1 VLGPLATSK
10 DLEEVSTVDFAR
22 AEGQPDELVC
32 AGGIG
37 RLIAAAA
44 QSVRVELSAPV
55 TRVDSRG
62 RGSITVETG
71 RGSLR
76 AGSVIL
82 TASTN
87 ALNADLIRFEQPLP
101 KRIVDALA
109 GLTLGTQDRLIFEL
123 PDNPF
128 DLAADQR
135 AVFKT
140 SDGRTIAIVGQV
152 GGSSLAYAEFCGR
165 FGREIADAGIET
177 MADFVGEVLASHFG
191 AESNKKMGRFEAMR
205 WSREPWVLG
214 GTSVA
219 APGSGANRRL
229 LAEPI
234 HDRIFLA
241 GEALH
246 ESWWGTVAGAW
257 VSGERAADAA
267 LKEIGPAA
275 ASQRPAP
282 KRKSR

>member
-1 VLGPLATSK
+1 M
-10 DLEEVSTVDFAR
+10 
-22 AEGQPDELVC
+22 
-32 AGGIG
+32 G

-44 QSVRVELSAPV
+44 ESVRVELSAPV

-62 RGSITVETG
+62 RGSITVETT
-71 RGSLR
+71 RGSVR
-76 AGSVIL
+76 AESVIL
-82 TASTN
+82 TASTS

-101 KRIVDALA
+101 RRTLDALA
-109 GLTLGTQDRLIFEL
+109 GLSLGTHDRLIFEL
-123 PDNPF
+123 PGNPF
-128 DLAADQR
+128 DFAADQR

-140 SDGRTIAIVGQV
+140 SDGRTIALVGQI
-152 GGSSLAYAEFCGR
+152 GGTSLSYAEFSGR
-165 FGREIADAGIET
+165 FGREIADAGIAA
-177 MADFVGEVLASHFG
+177 MADVVGEVLVSHFG
-191 AESNKKMGRFEAMR
+191 ADSKKQIGRYEAMR
-205 WSREPWVLG
+205 WSREPWILG
-214 GTSVA
+214 GNSVA

-267 LKEIGPAA
+267 LKEIAPKP
-275 ASQRPAP
+275 ASQRPAA
-282 KRKSR
+282 KRRSR